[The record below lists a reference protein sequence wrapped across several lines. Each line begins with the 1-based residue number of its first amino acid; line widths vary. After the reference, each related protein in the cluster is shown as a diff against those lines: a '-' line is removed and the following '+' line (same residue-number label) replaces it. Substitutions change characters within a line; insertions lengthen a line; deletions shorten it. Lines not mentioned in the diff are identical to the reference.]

1 MGSRG
6 PARSR
11 PWPGLLALALG
22 SFLATAQAG
31 TVTLNFEDLSLPA
44 TGLGSL
50 GVPYDSQGYTLV
62 STSGFSVRGPGT
74 DSANYTPDTSQGS
87 GVVTTSL
94 AAFAPGSMTLIRD
107 DGAAFDLVS
116 IDLAREFRFNTPDV
130 GQGYPQVTFTGTT
143 AGGGTVTQT
152 FTADQVDFYFRTFT
166 FSSAFTNLL
175 AVSWDQPPFTSGTPT
190 NPAPGLHQF
199 DNVVLSTSVPEP
211 SSVVLLGSAVAIAGL
226 SARRRRPGLETE
238 SLSRTSLGS
247 PRLLPRAGWPPLAD
261 QGFPRR
267 RPTRPRGGS
276 TKGFVQLR
284 SSLTLSWNPGRTGA
298 PSSTSLVDEPLD
310 RAAAAIHL
318 DRPAFRV
325 DQPAE
330 GTSAAG
336 WSDGASPWL
345 SAATGPAR

>member
-1 MGSRG
+1 MTSRG

-11 PWPGLLALALG
+11 PWPGLQALVLG

-31 TVTLNFEDLSLPA
+31 TVTLNFEDLSLPP

-62 STSGFSVRGPGT
+62 SNSGFSVRGPGT

-94 AAFAPGSMTLIRD
+94 AAFAPGSMTLVRD

-166 FSSAFTNLL
+166 FSSTFTNLL

-211 SSVVLLGSAVAIAGL
+211 SSFVLLGSAVAVAGL
-226 SARRRRPGLETE
+226 SAHRRRR
-238 SLSRTSLGS
+238 
-247 PRLLPRAGWPPLAD
+247 
-261 QGFPRR
+261 
-267 RPTRPRGGS
+267 RG
-276 TKGFVQLR
+276 R
-284 SSLTLSWNPGRTGA
+284 
-298 PSSTSLVDEPLD
+298 D
-310 RAAAAIHL
+310 
-318 DRPAFRV
+318 
-325 DQPAE
+325 
-330 GTSAAG
+330 
-336 WSDGASPWL
+336 
-345 SAATGPAR
+345 